1 MTETKTLTE
10 RMELITEHEGE
21 ERTFYLFEQGTYNV
35 LGNQI
40 EEAGMKRANLGEVI
54 SAVLEAYKENS
65 RYSKEKQD
73 KIKGILEK
81 NTFYGFTES
90 IVLPNQDVIYAYDA
104 PTKADEIDINNP
116 NLERILRDNTEKRV
130 SFEYKTGEQSL
141 EEFRVNL
148 YLTLLAGKEGARK
161 AAEIAFKF
169 RLNPYLWSLSKQKT
183 KPFKT
188 VSALNSSWGLDPGL
202 FVGGYSLGDSGD
214 GFALGYV
221 VGKKISPQNFDKSL
235 NKTQQTSEQ
244 KLSKEEIIKKAKKE
258 VEARYID
265 DIVER
270 FRNID
275 LD

>member
-104 PTKADEIDINNP
+104 PTKADEININDHNI
-116 NLERILRDNTEKRV
+116 ERILRDNTEKRV
-130 SFEYKTGEQSL
+130 SFGYKTGVQSL
-141 EEFRVNL
+141 EEFRANQ
-148 YLTLLAGKEGARK
+148 YLTLLAGEEGARK
-161 AAEIAFKF
+161 AAEIASKF
-169 RLNPYLWSLSKQKT
+169 RLNPYLGSPSKQKNE
-183 KPFKT
+183 PLKT
-188 VSALNSSWGLDPGL
+188 VSALDSDC
-202 FVGGYSLGDSGD
+202 YLGDGLRVDGDDRGNYSG
-214 GFALGYV
+214 GFALGY
-221 VGKKISPQNFDKSL
+221 VGKKISPQTFIKSL
-235 NKTQQTSEQ
+235 NKTQQTSEET
-244 KLSKEEIIKKAKKE
+244 LSKEEIIKKAKKE
-258 VEARYID
+258 IEERYID